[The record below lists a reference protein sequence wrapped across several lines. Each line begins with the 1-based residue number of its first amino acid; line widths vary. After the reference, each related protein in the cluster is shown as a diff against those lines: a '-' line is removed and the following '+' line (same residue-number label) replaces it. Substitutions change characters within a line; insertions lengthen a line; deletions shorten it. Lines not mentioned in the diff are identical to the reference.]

1 MEWSTVFGLMIVM
14 TIITMMFFAWI
25 IYKISKWAS
34 DGVGTLQKNDIA
46 RREVATMSV
55 EEAFKRVSLATTP
68 EEKKAAV
75 ELYQAVL
82 KRETD
87 REEALRKA
95 GVAPTNAT
103 KDAQEAAARE
113 TQVAQVTE
121 AKTAATTVPA
131 EPAAVVTT
139 EATPAK

>member
-1 MEWSTVFGLMIVM
+1 MEWSTVFGLLIVM

-34 DGVGTLQKNDIA
+34 DGVGTLQKNDEQ
-46 RREVATMSV
+46 RRAIATMSV
-55 EEAFKRVSLATTP
+55 EEAFNRISLATTP
-68 EEKKAAV
+68 EEKKAAA

-95 GVAPTNAT
+95 GVAPAA

-131 EPAAVVTT
+131 EPAAVVAD
-139 EATPAK
+139 ATAVPAK